1 MEILTFQAKNE
12 NFHGIS
18 INSCYVP
25 HKHVKVEVM
34 TKSLQGI
41 THTRNAVTS
50 LIIPKLEGHSLLGK
64 WQ

>member
-1 MEILTFQAKNE
+1 MARIQARIHKNMEILTFQAKN
-12 NFHGIS
+12 NSFHDIS

-41 THTRNAVTS
+41 TRVRNAVTS
-50 LIIPKLEGHSLLGK
+50 LIIF
-64 WQ
+64 